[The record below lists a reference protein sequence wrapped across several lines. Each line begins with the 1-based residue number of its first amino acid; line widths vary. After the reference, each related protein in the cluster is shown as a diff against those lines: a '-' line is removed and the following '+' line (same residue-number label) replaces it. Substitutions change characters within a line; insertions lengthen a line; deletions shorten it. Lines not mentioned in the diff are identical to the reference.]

1 MSSKQPYLI
10 LVYSDW
16 CMMCLHVLPL
26 WQRLTEDLGPIG
38 ITLVTVHYD
47 QELDLAQ
54 KLGGKRGSLPHIVF
68 VIDSRITY
76 YNEDQFSIVK
86 VIGNYS
92 VNKPE

>member
-1 MSSKQPYLI
+1 
-10 LVYSDW
+10 
-16 CMMCLHVLPL
+16 MMCLHVLPL